1 MVNSREMTLSLP
13 KQKMET
19 VFESFE
25 EPKNNR
31 IANDKTFWSFDFN
44 NSDDTFLQPA
54 VLVSAAETNEG
65 IAVEKCLPRNTD
77 IRSTCSR
84 RTAEMIN
91 NICLSAGQSLIQQ
104 LPQMAIQADAF
115 KSVWDAFA
123 KRPKKGDVWKNQ
135 YSGNESNLLF
145 ILTFT
150 HKKLEQLPTDRQY
163 TRPDISFEDGES
175 TEIKNDKIF

>member
-1 MVNSREMTLSLP
+1 MMVNSREMTSSLP

-65 IAVEKCLPRNTD
+65 IAVEKCLPRN
-77 IRSTCSR
+77 R
-84 RTAEMIN
+84 
-91 NICLSAGQSLIQQ
+91 
-104 LPQMAIQADAF
+104 
-115 KSVWDAFA
+115 
-123 KRPKKGDVWKNQ
+123 
-135 YSGNESNLLF
+135 
-145 ILTFT
+145 
-150 HKKLEQLPTDRQY
+150 H
-163 TRPDISFEDGES
+163 
-175 TEIKNDKIF
+175 

>member
-1 MVNSREMTLSLP
+1 MKVLQL
-13 KQKMET
+13 
-19 VFESFE
+19 
-25 EPKNNR
+25 KNVY
-31 IANDKTFWSFDFN
+31 
-44 NSDDTFLQPA
+44 Q
-54 VLVSAAETNEG
+54 E
-65 IAVEKCLPRNTD
+65 TD

-91 NICLSAGQSLIQQ
+91 NISLSAGQSLIQQ

-163 TRPDISFEDGES
+163 TRPDISFEDAG
-175 TEIKNDKIF
+175 KYRN

>member
-25 EPKNNR
+25 ELKNNR

-104 LPQMAIQADAF
+104 LPQMAIQADGF

-175 TEIKNDKIF
+175 TEIRNDKIF